1 MMVEPHK
8 TNPKSFTHKDFIRLF
23 LEAEKYLLRYVMV
36 LVPNVADARDVVQET
51 AVALWDKI
59 DRYDPEKPFA
69 PWACRFALNE
79 AKMFLRKKSRQYRL
93 ADEVVN
99 LLEIE
104 RMENSDRLDAR
115 KHFLKECLKVL
126 PKKNA
131 LLVNDYYFNELSVEE
146 LSKHFERSV
155 EAIYKTLQRVRQS
168 LHSCIENKLQ
178 LEARL

>member
-1 MMVEPHK
+1 
-8 TNPKSFTHKDFIRLF
+8 
-23 LEAEKYLLRYVMV
+23 
-36 LVPNVADARDVVQET
+36 
-51 AVALWDKI
+51 
-59 DRYDPEKPFA
+59 
-69 PWACRFALNE
+69 
-79 AKMFLRKKSRQYRL
+79 
-93 ADEVVN
+93 
-99 LLEIE
+99 
-104 RMENSDRLDAR
+104 MENSDRLDAR